1 MCCGPPCALCAHC
14 LPLIFPL
21 FLKED
26 IKYKA
31 CPYYDDMLDL
41 FKALESLEGRNL
53 KLNLSQDSIE
63 LLELRINGK
72 NIDVEIKDREEFK
85 KLFKEF
91 KKWKS

>member
-1 MCCGPPCALCAHC
+1 MPD
-14 LPLIFPL
+14 
-21 FLKED
+21 FL
-26 IKYKA
+26 
-31 CPYYDDMLDL
+31 
-41 FKALESLEGRNL
+41 KALESLEGRNL

>member
-1 MCCGPPCALCAHC
+1 MPD
-14 LPLIFPL
+14 
-21 FLKED
+21 FL
-26 IKYKA
+26 
-31 CPYYDDMLDL
+31 
-41 FKALESLEGRNL
+41 KALESLEGRNL

-85 KLFKEF
+85 KLFKEL